1 MNRIKYVKTIVLSKL
16 LGRGNSFVVDAFRK
30 EGMAIGEG
38 THIFSKAI
46 GEGTHIFSNIIT
58 SEPYLITIGK
68 NCTISTEVCFLTHDA
83 SIGLFLD
90 RKVKSDICG
99 PITIG
104 DNCFI
109 GNRAILLYGV
119 SISDNTIVAAGSVV
133 TKSIDEPGCIVGGN
147 PAKVIGKVDSF
158 LEKNKDY
165 FLNLHG
171 LSFEERKNRVLSSQL
186 IRR

>member
-38 THIFSKAI
+38 THIFS
-46 GEGTHIFSNIIT
+46 NIIT
-58 SEPYLITIGK
+58 SEPYLITIG
-68 NCTISTEVCFLTHDA
+68 N
-83 SIGLFLD
+83 
-90 RKVKSDICG
+90 ICG

>member
-16 LGRGNSFVVDAFRK
+16 LRRGNAFIVDAFCK
-30 EGMAIGEG
+30 EGMV
-38 THIFSKAI
+38 I

-104 DNCFI
+104 NNCFI

-119 SISDNTIVAAGSVV
+119 SIPDNTIVAAGSVV